1 MQATYPKA
9 TRLMDFT
16 FNCPN
21 CNQEL
26 EVDIAAVGSAVEC
39 PACNKKMK
47 VPAPE
52 VSQLRV
58 APHGAPASSHDF
70 NREEKHFVV
79 PVHEGPAEALITK
92 SAPTLEVASKDPD
105 KKIRIKTFRRVDTM
119 TVAKDHFDEVV
130 SEFLQKVGQEYII
143 SITPMTYTYKD
154 LATEHYVTDYGVMVV
169 FRG

>member
-1 MQATYPKA
+1 
-9 TRLMDFT
+9 MDFT

-21 CNQEL
+21 CKQEL
-26 EVDIAAVGSAVEC
+26 EVDIAAVGSAVDC

-58 APHGAPASSHDF
+58 APHGAAPSSHDF

-79 PVHEGPAEALITK
+79 PVHDGPAEALITK
-92 SAPTLEVASKDPD
+92 SAPTLEVAAKDPD

-119 TVAKDHFDEVV
+119 TVNKDHFDEVV
-130 SEFLQKVGQEYII
+130 SDFLQKVGQEYVI